1 MHVPYSPLHHFHPH
15 PLQYLKD
22 PDITIPYV
30 FLLGDVIP
38 VKWGKK
44 RWGKMPYHWQHKY
57 FFFCE

>member
-1 MHVPYSPLHHFHPH
+1 MYLLHLFFPS

-57 FFFCE
+57 FFFRK